1 MPRETIRRLQRDVE
15 RVLVA
20 GAHLAAADGEL
31 AKDRSALDGLAKQ
44 LGAKAPVIGQL
55 AEATGKAIAAGGKDA
70 ARELVS
76 LATMTAQVRCAQAV
90 PAAVAEHQP
99 LPVRPLVGTPCRAKD
114 LSELYN
120 ALIETGKGR
129 MEKLDQAVER
139 GDIADLRLVDALIY
153 AMHDSWI
160 GETVTSK
167 AIPKLGP
174 AIIAPIRAQLRI
186 ANGQTV
192 DGRRLR
198 ALVAVQGSEARDLL
212 QAAMTEGNAEMREA
226 AFDAIADHV
235 RGVPEFETL
244 VLQTVEKEKSGEV
257 RRAALRALAGY
268 GSDASLAALVDALDD
283 ERTRD
288 AAAHGLSASTH
299 PKAVSWM
306 LDRLATAVEEAIAA
320 AKEAKKKKK
329 EEAAAAAKPAKPA
342 KKDLITVEPA
352 VMVQTLLAALAEQR
366 DPRIATAALAL
377 LSDYGVHAAKAVL
390 TNGDAA
396 QLTVIAELLAGN
408 DEELFRSAAKAILA
422 LGADVAFKR
431 FTTTFAAKDRDK
443 KVGQARLG
451 AVASALSDNHE
462 ARWSEFALKQL
473 AEPPEVFT
481 HVLHL
486 LANTKEK
493 KAVKPLIAQL
503 GKAKDK
509 RLIADLIRTLGDI
522 GDPAAIAAILEHHKS
537 GDYSVGYAI
546 RDAIL
551 AINDVSAVDP
561 VRSIVVKL
569 KDASGYQHWH
579 LRNLLDNLE
588 QRFPGK

>member
-31 AKDRSALDGLAKQ
+31 AKDRAALDGLAKQ

-55 AEATGKAIAAGGKDA
+55 AEATGKAISSSGKDA
-70 ARELVS
+70 ARDLVS
-76 LATMTAQVRCAQAV
+76 LATMAAQVRCAQAAPAPV
-90 PAAVAEHQP
+90 PEQQP
-99 LPVRPLVGTPCRAKD
+99 LPARPLVGTPCRAKD
-114 LSELYN
+114 LSETYH
-120 ALIETGKGR
+120 ALVESGKGR
-129 MEKLDQAVER
+129 MEKLDQAIER

-153 AMHDSWI
+153 AMHDSWV
-160 GETVTSK
+160 GEKVTSH

-186 ANGQTV
+186 TNGQTV

-212 QAAMTEGNAEMREA
+212 QTALTEGNAEMREA

-235 RGVPEFETL
+235 RGVPEFELL
-244 VLQTVEKEKSGEV
+244 VLQTVEKERSGGV

-268 GSDASLAALVDALDD
+268 ASEASLMALVAALDD

-288 AAAHGLSASTH
+288 AAAEGLSASKH
-299 PKAVSWM
+299 PKAITWM
-306 LDRLATAVEEAIAA
+306 LDRLAQAAKEAIAA

-329 EEAAAAAKPAKPA
+329 DDAPATPPAKR
-342 KKDLITVEPA
+342 DSNVVEPA
-352 VMVQTLLAALAEQR
+352 VMVQTLLAALAQQR
-366 DPRIATAALAL
+366 DPRIAVAALEL
-377 LSDYGVHAAKAVL
+377 LLDYGVHAAKAVL
-390 TNGDAA
+390 TNGSST
-396 QLTVIAELLAGN
+396 QLTTIADLLAGD
-408 DEELFRSAAKAILA
+408 DEELFHSAAQAILA
-422 LGADVAFKR
+422 LGPDQAFKR
-431 FTTTFAAKDRDK
+431 FTATFPAKDREK
-443 KVGQARLG
+443 KIGQARLA
-451 AVASALSDNHE
+451 AVSSALSDNRE
-462 ARWSEFALKQL
+462 TRWSDFALKQL

-486 LANTKEK
+486 LANSKEK
-493 KAVKPLIAQL
+493 RALKPLIAHL
-503 GKAKDK
+503 GKSKDK
-509 RLIADLIRTLGDI
+509 SLIADLIRTLGDI
-522 GDPAAIAAILEHHKS
+522 GDPLAITPILEHHALN
-537 GDYSVGYAI
+537 DHAVRYAI

-551 AINDVSAVDP
+551 AINDVRAVDP
-561 VRSIVVKL
+561 VRTIVAGL

-579 LRNLLDNLE
+579 LRSLLDTLE